1 MEAGCTS
8 FMAPLLPDVPLTLP
22 ERALLLST
30 LWKTPDSEGR
40 LSFCGC
46 SCFRSAQ
53 EVPKL
58 PCCSSSS
65 SGHT

>member
-8 FMAPLLPDVPLTLP
+8 SVAALLLDVPVTLP
-22 ERALLLST
+22 ERAWSLST

-58 PCCSSSS
+58 PCCPPSN